1 MRVKI
6 MSFDLSASLDIISV
20 DRRYFGV
27 TKKKQGARGSLHLHK
42 TCKFSYVFLI

>member
-27 TKKKQGARGSLHLHK
+27 TKKQGARGSFHLHK